1 MDWGTLLATV
11 SGGFIAI
18 SGTVLADRLRQ
29 RHEKDRGAEER
40 LVWAYRVA
48 VRGELKDRTFSP
60 ASFGWDAW
68 DGRERCPVCREEL
81 TAGA

>member
-1 MDWGTLLATV
+1 M
-11 SGGFIAI
+11 
-18 SGTVLADRLRQ
+18 
-29 RHEKDRGAEER
+29 
-40 LVWAYRVA
+40 VWAYRVA
-48 VRGELKDRTFSP
+48 VRGELKDLTFSP

>member
-1 MDWGTLLATV
+1 MYFE
-11 SGGFIAI
+11 FIAAV
-18 SGTVLADRLRQ
+18 GRRPTRLRGTAQ
-29 RHEKDRGAEER
+29 AHDPAVAPDLAARAALDEAAVHE
-40 LVWAYRVA
+40 